1 MAAVEAHRHADTRKR
16 RHLRRRPFAGGF
28 AGIEERWRAA
38 REKFTWWEITIFIVG
53 VLAAFT
59 VVGALFF
66 AVGNTPSRVYT
77 DAPVPAV
84 DTPEFAV
91 ALSNLVRAPIDRGG
105 TVTVL
110 NNGDEFVPALIDAI
124 NNARHTI
131 NFSVY
136 IWKAGELSD
145 KVLMALLRKQQ
156 QGVQVRILL
165 DGVGAARIRD
175 KAFEPLMAAGAKVEK
190 YRTAKFG
197 QLTRYHRRN
206 HRRAIVIDGDTGFTG
221 GMAVSDVWLGHAQ
234 DADHWRD
241 IMFKITGPLARRL
254 QSAFVD
260 TWVSSSG
267 EILVGPDIYPISSAG
282 ASGGTE
288 EFISLP
294 NSPADDEQSMAYFF
308 LLPIM
313 AARHSV
319 YLGSPYFIPD
329 VHMKRVLEAQAR
341 AGVDVRLLLPGPHI
355 DDWMARASSQAR
367 YDELLQ
373 AGVKIAEYQPT
384 FIHAKYAVIDGKWC
398 IIGSPN
404 LNSRS
409 RQLDEEVAFG
419 ILDPSLA
426 GQIQD
431 IFFRE
436 LQKAKPIDLNEWRKR
451 NPMNRMFETFSRVF
465 DQQS

>member
-1 MAAVEAHRHADTRKR
+1 MAAVEAQRHTGSRKHS
-16 RHLRRRPFAGGF
+16 RHHPFSGGI
-28 AGIEERWRAA
+28 AGIEQRWRAV
-38 REKFTWWEITIFIVG
+38 RQKFKWWEITLFVVG
-53 VLAAFT
+53 VLASLT
-59 VVGALFF
+59 VIGALFF

-77 DAPVPAV
+77 EAPVPAV
-84 DTPEFAV
+84 DSPAFAM

-124 NNARHTI
+124 NNAKRTI

-145 KVLMALLRKQQ
+145 KVLMALLRKQE

-165 DGVGAARIRD
+165 DGFGAAAIGD
-175 KAFEPLMAAGAKVEK
+175 KAFKPLVSAGAKVEK

-197 QLTRYHRRN
+197 QLTRFHRRN
-206 HRRAIVIDGDTGFTG
+206 HRRAIVIDGETGFTG

-234 DADHWRD
+234 DSDHWRD
-241 IMFKITGPLARRL
+241 IMFKVTGTLARRL

-267 EILVGPDIYPISSAG
+267 EILVGPEIYPPSSTE
-282 ASGGTE
+282 SPGGVQ

-329 VHMKRVLEAQAR
+329 THMKRVLEAQAR

-355 DDWMARASSQAR
+355 DDWMTRASSQAR

-373 AGVKIAEYQPT
+373 AGVKISEYQPT
-384 FIHAKYAVIDGKWC
+384 FIHAKYAVIDGKWS

-409 RQLDEEVAFG
+409 RDLDEEVAFG
-419 ILDPSLA
+419 LLDPALA
-426 GQIQD
+426 GQIQK
-431 IFFRE
+431 IFFDE
-436 LQKAKPIDLNEWRKR
+436 LQKAKPIDLQKWRKR
-451 NPMNRMFETFSRVF
+451 NPMNRMFETFSRIF